1 MSKQILI
8 ETFLMPQQSKMI
20 FENFNKNQRI
30 VIKNMKIQQANKP
43 NKNQRIYSR
52 SILERETRQ
61 LIENCHKIGSR
72 GIIGEL
78 DHPDA
83 SVVNLKNACL
93 GVLDYRWKGNDML
106 GDVEILNTPNGKIL
120 REIYEAGYVPGIS
133 SRGMGSVSESI
144 EEDGVVEVEDDFSLL
159 CWDAVSDPSSHNAYF
174 KEIREGKQ
182 LKESVQRKNTNSKV
196 NQLMQEILCEI
207 GNNQCCWK

>member
-1 MSKQILI
+1 MKRLLI
-8 ETFLMPQQSKMI
+8 ETFLMPKHSKMV

-30 VIKNMKIQQANKP
+30 VIKNMKIQQADKP

-93 GVLDYRWKGNDML
+93 GVLDYRWKRNDML

-133 SRGMGSVSESI
+133 SRGMGSVSELT
-144 EEDGVVEVEDDFSLL
+144 EDDGVVEVEDDFNLL

-182 LKESVQRKNTNSKV
+182 LKESVSKYPQKKID
-196 NQLMQEILCEI
+196 NLMQTIICSLS
-207 GNNQCCWK
+207 GNCCIK